1 MVMARRMCSV
11 RSPYEVWKSSQ
22 NQQPVTVLLLDEEG
36 REYVSIADGASGPAL
51 KVRSPED
58 R

>member
-1 MVMARRMCSV
+1 MLGALAM
-11 RSPYEVWKSSQ
+11 YEVWKSSQ